1 MGRKKEPNS
10 WRSKGKGDCF
20 TTKGGAVVCEGSK
33 GMNYKP
39 KGKKKSVA
47 EGTRIQTAKG
57 KQENSGKGKRGQF
70 KITGTGEKTNSK
82 GKKYKTIKI
91 EPIGKGKKDKEKG
104 RKFVKE
110 ISEKTYQKDFVRI

>member
-47 EGTRIQTAKG
+47 REDSLKL
-57 KQENSGKGKRGQF
+57 QELVKRLTQ
-70 KITGTGEKTNSK
+70 
-82 GKKYKTIKI
+82 
-91 EPIGKGKKDKEKG
+91 KEKNTKLS
-104 RKFVKE
+104 R
-110 ISEKTYQKDFVRI
+110 